1 MFFWKIKK
9 MIANNNKDIFS
20 LKPSEGLQQRL
31 HIDFPLFLAFMV
43 IFMISLTT
51 IYSASNS
58 SIDAVLNQGIKIMIS
73 IFAMGVVAQFSPLSY
88 ARIGPWLYFVCLVL
102 LILVLIIGETRN
114 GATRW
119 LNIGITSFQPSEL
132 MKIAMPL
139 MIAGYI
145 SRGALPPNVSSVA
158 LSITIVL
165 IPSYLIMEE
174 PDLGTSILVAFS
186 GLVVIFLSGLK
197 KRYLALAFAL
207 FLAYLPFM
215 WSNIHPFQKKRVLS
229 FLNPESDPLG
239 SGYHLIQSKIAI
251 GSGGIFG
258 KGWLNSTQGQ
268 LDFLPERTTD
278 FIFAILAEEFGF
290 LGVSLLIG
298 IYLFIIG
305 RGIMIAINAQD
316 LFSRLLASSIS
327 LTFFVYVFVN
337 IAMTTGLLPVVGVPL
352 PLISSGGT
360 SMVTIMVGLGML
372 MSVQTHRR
380 LLDK

>member
-1 MFFWKIKK
+1 MPY
-9 MIANNNKDIFS
+9 NTNKDIFS

-31 HIDFPLFLAFMV
+31 HIDFPLLVAFLA
-43 IFMISLTT
+43 IFMISLTA
-51 IYSASNS
+51 IYSASNNN
-58 SIDAVLNQGIKIMIS
+58 IDAVVNQAIKILIS
-73 IFAMGVVAQFSPLSY
+73 ISAMAVAAQFSPLSY
-88 ARIGPWLYFVCLVL
+88 GRVGPWLYFLCLVL
-102 LILVLIIGETRN
+102 LILVLVIGETRN

-119 LNIGITSFQPSEL
+119 LNIGISFQPSEL

-139 MIAGYI
+139 MIARYI
-145 SRGALPPNVSSVA
+145 SSGALPPTVFSVGV
-158 LSITIVL
+158 SITIVL
-165 IPSYLIMEE
+165 VPSYLIMEQ
-174 PDLGTSILVAFS
+174 PDLGTSILIAFS

-197 KRYLALAFAL
+197 KRYLAVAFGL
-207 FLAYLPFM
+207 FLAYLPLM
-215 WSNIHPFQKKRVLS
+215 WANMHPFQKNRVLA
-229 FLNPESDPLG
+229 FLNPGSDPTG

-290 LGVSLLIG
+290 LGISLLIG

-337 IAMTTGLLPVVGVPL
+337 IAMTTGLLPVVGIPL

-360 SMVTIMVGLGML
+360 SMLTIMVGLGML

-380 LLDK
+380 LVEK

>member
-1 MFFWKIKK
+1 M
-9 MIANNNKDIFS
+9 MANNNKDIFS

-31 HIDFPLFLAFMV
+31 HIDFPLFLAFIA
-43 IFMISLTT
+43 IFIVSLTT

-58 SIDAVLNQGIKIMIS
+58 SIDAVVNQGIKILIS
-73 IFAMGVVAQFSPLSY
+73 ISAMVVVAQFSPLSY
-88 ARIGPWLYFVCLVL
+88 ARVGPWLYFLCLVL
-102 LILVLIIGETRN
+102 LILVLVIGETRN

-119 LNIGITSFQPSEL
+119 LNIGIISFQPSEL

-139 MIAGYI
+139 MIARYI
-145 SRGALPPNVSSVA
+145 SRGALPPDVSSVA
-158 LSITIVL
+158 LSIIIVL

-174 PDLGTSILVAFS
+174 PDLGTSILIAFS

-197 KRYLALAFAL
+197 KRYLAIAFAL

-215 WSNIHPFQKKRVLS
+215 WSSIHPFQKKRVLS

-251 GSGGIFG
+251 GSGGVFG

-298 IYLFIIG
+298 IYLFIIW
-305 RGIMIAINAQD
+305 RGIMIAVNAQD

-372 MSVQTHRR
+372 MSIQTHRR
-380 LLDK
+380 LVEK

>member
-1 MFFWKIKK
+1 M
-9 MIANNNKDIFS
+9 MAYNTNKDIFS

-31 HIDFPLFLAFMV
+31 HIDLPLLLSFLA
-43 IFMISLTT
+43 IFTISLTA

-58 SIDAVLNQGIKIMIS
+58 NIDAVVNQAIKILIS
-73 IFAMGVVAQFSPLSY
+73 ISAMAVVAQFSPLSY
-88 ARIGPWLYFVCLVL
+88 GRVGPWLFLLCLVL
-102 LILVLIIGETRN
+102 LILVLVIGETRN

-119 LNIGITSFQPSEL
+119 LNIGISFQPSEL

-139 MIAGYI
+139 MIARYI
-145 SRGALPPNVSSVA
+145 ANGALPPTVFSVGV
-158 LSITIVL
+158 SITIVL
-165 IPSYLIMEE
+165 VPSVLIMLE
-174 PDLGTSILVAFS
+174 PDLGTSILIAFS

-197 KRYLALAFAL
+197 KRYLAVALGLLLAS
-207 FLAYLPFM
+207 LPLM
-215 WSNIHPFQKKRVLS
+215 WSNMHSFQKNRVLA
-229 FLNPESDPLG
+229 FLNPGSDPTG

-251 GSGGIFG
+251 GSGGLFG

-290 LGVSLLIG
+290 LGISLLIG

-337 IAMTTGLLPVVGVPL
+337 IAMTTGLLPVVGIPL

-360 SMVTIMVGLGML
+360 SMVTLMIGLGML
-372 MSVQTHRR
+372 MSVQTHKR
-380 LLDK
+380 LVEK

>member
-1 MFFWKIKK
+1 M
-9 MIANNNKDIFS
+9 MAYNTNKDIFS

-31 HIDFPLFLAFMV
+31 HIDLPLLLSFLA
-43 IFMISLTT
+43 IFMISLTA

-58 SIDAVLNQGIKIMIS
+58 NIDAVVNQAIKILIS
-73 IFAMGVVAQFSPLSY
+73 ISAMVVVAQFSPLSY
-88 ARIGPWLYFVCLVL
+88 GRVGPWFYFVCLFLLVLVL
-102 LILVLIIGETRN
+102 LVGETVN

-119 LNIGITSFQPSEL
+119 LNIGISFQPSEL

-139 MIAGYI
+139 MIARYI
-145 SRGALPPNVSSVA
+145 ASGALPPAVFSVGV
-158 LSITIVL
+158 SITIVL
-165 IPSYLIMEE
+165 VPSVLIMLE
-174 PDLGTSILVAFS
+174 PDLGTSILIAFS

-197 KRYLALAFAL
+197 KRYLAVALGLLLAS
-207 FLAYLPFM
+207 LPLM
-215 WSNIHPFQKKRVLS
+215 WSNMHPFQKNRILTL
-229 FLNPESDPLG
+229 LNPESDPLG

-251 GSGGIFG
+251 GSGGLFG

-278 FIFAILAEEFGF
+278 FIFAILAEELGF

-298 IYLFIIG
+298 IYLYIIG

-316 LFSRLLASSIS
+316 LFSRLLAASIS

-337 IAMTTGLLPVVGVPL
+337 IAMTTGILPVVGVPL
-352 PLISSGGT
+352 PLISAGGT
-360 SMVTIMVGLGML
+360 SMLTIMVGLGML

-380 LLDK
+380 LVEK

>member
-1 MFFWKIKK
+1 M
-9 MIANNNKDIFS
+9 MAYNTNKDIFS

-31 HIDFPLFLAFMV
+31 HIDFPLLLAFLA
-43 IFMISLTT
+43 IFMISLTA

-58 SIDAVLNQGIKIMIS
+58 NIDAVVNQAIKILIS
-73 IFAMGVVAQFSPLSY
+73 ISAMAVVAQFSPLSY
-88 ARIGPWLYFVCLVL
+88 GRVGPWLFLLCLVL
-102 LILVLIIGETRN
+102 LILVLVIGETRN

-119 LNIGITSFQPSEL
+119 LNIGISFQPSEL

-139 MIAGYI
+139 MIARYI
-145 SRGALPPNVSSVA
+145 ANGALPPTVFSVGV
-158 LSITIVL
+158 SITIVL
-165 IPSYLIMEE
+165 VPSVLIMLE
-174 PDLGTSILVAFS
+174 PDLGTSILIAFS

-197 KRYLALAFAL
+197 KRYLAVAFGL
-207 FLAYLPFM
+207 FLAYLPLM
-215 WSNIHPFQKKRVLS
+215 WSNMHPFQKNRVLA
-229 FLNPESDPLG
+229 FLNPGSDPTG

-251 GSGGIFG
+251 GSGGLFG

-290 LGVSLLIG
+290 LGISLLIG

-337 IAMTTGLLPVVGVPL
+337 IAMTTGLLPVVGIPL

-360 SMVTIMVGLGML
+360 SMLTIMVGLGML

-380 LLDK
+380 LVEK

>member
-1 MFFWKIKK
+1 
-9 MIANNNKDIFS
+9 MITTNKNIFS

-31 HIDFPLFLAFMV
+31 HIDFPLFLAFLA
-43 IFMISLTT
+43 IFMISLTA
-51 IYSASNS
+51 IYSASDSN
-58 SIDAVLNQGIKIMIS
+58 IDAVINQGIKILIS
-73 IFAMGVVAQFSPLSY
+73 ISAMLVVAQFSPLSY
-88 ARIGPWLYFVCLVL
+88 ARIGPWLYFLCLIL
-102 LILVLIIGETRN
+102 LILVLVIGETRN

-139 MIAGYI
+139 MIARYI
-145 SRGALPPNVSSVA
+145 ARGALPPDISSVA

-165 IPSYLIMEE
+165 IPSYLIMQE
-174 PDLGTSILVAFS
+174 PDLGTSILIAFS
-186 GLVVIFLSGLK
+186 GPVVIFLSGLK
-197 KRYLALAFAL
+197 KRYLAIAFTL

-215 WSNIHPFQKKRVLS
+215 WSSIHPFQKKRVLS

-251 GSGGIFG
+251 GSGGLFG

-290 LGVSLLIG
+290 LGISLLIG

-360 SMVTIMVGLGML
+360 SMVTIMIGLGML
-372 MSVQTHRR
+372 ISVQTHRR
-380 LLDK
+380 LVEK

>member
-1 MFFWKIKK
+1 M
-9 MIANNNKDIFS
+9 MTYNTNKDIFS
-20 LKPSEGLQQRL
+20 LKPSEGLQQRF
-31 HIDFPLFLAFMV
+31 HIDFPLLVAFLA
-43 IFMISLTT
+43 IFMISLTA

-58 SIDAVLNQGIKIMIS
+58 NIDAVVNQAIKILIS
-73 IFAMGVVAQFSPLSY
+73 ISAMAVVAQFSPLSY
-88 ARIGPWLYFVCLVL
+88 GRVGPWLFFLCLVL
-102 LILVLIIGETRN
+102 LILVLLIGETRN

-119 LNIGITSFQPSEL
+119 LNIGISFQPSEL

-139 MIAGYI
+139 MIARYI
-145 SRGALPPNVSSVA
+145 SSGALPPTVFSVGV
-158 LSITIVL
+158 SITIVL
-165 IPSYLIMEE
+165 VPSYLIMEQ
-174 PDLGTSILVAFS
+174 PDLGTSILIAFS

-197 KRYLALAFAL
+197 KRYLAVAFGL
-207 FLAYLPFM
+207 FLAYLPLM
-215 WSNIHPFQKKRVLS
+215 WANMHPFQKNRVLA
-229 FLNPESDPLG
+229 FLNPGSDPTG

-251 GSGGIFG
+251 GSGGLFG

-337 IAMTTGLLPVVGVPL
+337 IAMTTGLLPVVGIPL

-360 SMVTIMVGLGML
+360 SMLTIMVGLGML

-380 LLDK
+380 LVEK

>member
-1 MFFWKIKK
+1 M
-9 MIANNNKDIFS
+9 MAYNTNKDIFS

-31 HIDFPLFLAFMV
+31 HIDFPLLLAFLA
-43 IFMISLTT
+43 IFMISLTA

-58 SIDAVLNQGIKIMIS
+58 NIDAVVNQAIKILIS
-73 IFAMGVVAQFSPLSY
+73 ISAMAVVAQFSPLSY
-88 ARIGPWLYFVCLVL
+88 GRVGPWLFLLCLVL
-102 LILVLIIGETRN
+102 LILVLVIGETRN

-119 LNIGITSFQPSEL
+119 LNIGISFQPSEL

-139 MIAGYI
+139 MIARYI
-145 SRGALPPNVSSVA
+145 ANGALPPTVFSVGV
-158 LSITIVL
+158 SITIVL
-165 IPSYLIMEE
+165 VPSVLIMLE
-174 PDLGTSILVAFS
+174 PDLGTSILIAFS

-197 KRYLALAFAL
+197 KRYLAVAFGL
-207 FLAYLPFM
+207 FLAYLPLM
-215 WSNIHPFQKKRVLS
+215 WANMHPFQKNRVLA
-229 FLNPESDPLG
+229 FLNPGSDPTG

-251 GSGGIFG
+251 GSGGLFG

-290 LGVSLLIG
+290 LGISLLIG

-337 IAMTTGLLPVVGVPL
+337 IAMTTGLLPVVGIPL

-360 SMVTIMVGLGML
+360 SMLTIMVGLGML

-380 LLDK
+380 LVEK

>member
-1 MFFWKIKK
+1 MT
-9 MIANNNKDIFS
+9 AYNTNKDIFS

-31 HIDFPLFLAFMV
+31 HIDFPLLVAFLA
-43 IFMISLTT
+43 IFMISLTA

-58 SIDAVLNQGIKIMIS
+58 NIDAVVAQAIKILIS
-73 IFAMGVVAQFSPLSY
+73 ISAMAVVAQFSPLSY
-88 ARIGPWLYFVCLVL
+88 GRIGPWIFFLCLVL
-102 LILVLIIGETRN
+102 LILVLVIGETRN

-119 LNIGITSFQPSEL
+119 LNIGISFQPSEL

-139 MIAGYI
+139 MIARYI
-145 SRGALPPNVSSVA
+145 SSGALPPTVFSVGV
-158 LSITIVL
+158 SITIVL
-165 IPSYLIMEE
+165 VPSYLIMEQ
-174 PDLGTSILVAFS
+174 PDLGTSILIAFS

-197 KRYLALAFAL
+197 KRYLAVAFGL
-207 FLAYLPFM
+207 FLAYLPLM
-215 WSNIHPFQKKRVLS
+215 WANMHPFQKNRVLA
-229 FLNPESDPLG
+229 FLNPGSDPTG

-251 GSGGIFG
+251 GSGGLFG

-290 LGVSLLIG
+290 LGISLLIG

-337 IAMTTGLLPVVGVPL
+337 IAMTTGLLPVVGIPL

-360 SMVTIMVGLGML
+360 SMLTIMVGLGML

-380 LLDK
+380 LVEK

>member
-1 MFFWKIKK
+1 MT
-9 MIANNNKDIFS
+9 AYNTNKDIFS

-31 HIDFPLFLAFMV
+31 HIDFPLLVAFLA
-43 IFMISLTT
+43 IFMISLTA

-58 SIDAVLNQGIKIMIS
+58 NIDAVVNQAIKILIS
-73 IFAMGVVAQFSPLSY
+73 ISAMAVVAQFSPLSY
-88 ARIGPWLYFVCLVL
+88 GRVGPWLFFLCLVL
-102 LILVLIIGETRN
+102 LILVLLIGETRN

-119 LNIGITSFQPSEL
+119 LNIGISFQPSEL

-139 MIAGYI
+139 MIARYI
-145 SRGALPPNVSSVA
+145 SSGALPPTVFSVGV
-158 LSITIVL
+158 SITIVL
-165 IPSYLIMEE
+165 VPSYLIMEQ
-174 PDLGTSILVAFS
+174 PDLGTSILIAFS

-197 KRYLALAFAL
+197 KRYLAVAFGL
-207 FLAYLPFM
+207 FLAYLPLM
-215 WSNIHPFQKKRVLS
+215 WANMHPFQKNRVLA
-229 FLNPESDPLG
+229 FLNPGSDPTG

-290 LGVSLLIG
+290 LGISLLIG

-337 IAMTTGLLPVVGVPL
+337 IAMTTGLLPVVGIPL

-360 SMVTIMVGLGML
+360 SMLTIMVGLGML

-380 LLDK
+380 LVEK

>member
-1 MFFWKIKK
+1 M
-9 MIANNNKDIFS
+9 MAYNTNKDIFS

-31 HIDFPLFLAFMV
+31 HIDFPLLLAFLA
-43 IFMISLTT
+43 IFMISLTA

-58 SIDAVLNQGIKIMIS
+58 NIDAVVNQAIKILIS
-73 IFAMGVVAQFSPLSY
+73 ISAMAVVAQFSPLSY
-88 ARIGPWLYFVCLVL
+88 GRVGPWLFLLCLVL
-102 LILVLIIGETRN
+102 LILVLVIGETRN

-119 LNIGITSFQPSEL
+119 LNIGISFQPSEL

-139 MIAGYI
+139 MIARYI
-145 SRGALPPNVSSVA
+145 ANGALPPTVFSVGV
-158 LSITIVL
+158 SITIVL
-165 IPSYLIMEE
+165 VPSYLIMEQ
-174 PDLGTSILVAFS
+174 PDLGTSILIAFS

-197 KRYLALAFAL
+197 KRYLAVAFGL
-207 FLAYLPFM
+207 FLAYLPLM
-215 WSNIHPFQKKRVLS
+215 WSNMHPFQKNRVLA
-229 FLNPESDPLG
+229 FLNPGSDPTG

-337 IAMTTGLLPVVGVPL
+337 IAMTTGLLPVVGIPL

-360 SMVTIMVGLGML
+360 SMLTLMVGLGML

-380 LLDK
+380 LVEK

>member
-1 MFFWKIKK
+1 M
-9 MIANNNKDIFS
+9 MAYNTNKDIFS

-31 HIDFPLFLAFMV
+31 HIDLPLLLSFLA
-43 IFMISLTT
+43 IFTISLTA

-58 SIDAVLNQGIKIMIS
+58 NIDAVVNQAIKILIS
-73 IFAMGVVAQFSPLSY
+73 ISAMVVVAQFSPLSY
-88 ARIGPWLYFVCLVL
+88 GRVGPWFYFVCLFLLVLVL
-102 LILVLIIGETRN
+102 LVGETVN

-119 LNIGITSFQPSEL
+119 LNIGISFQPSEL

-139 MIAGYI
+139 MIARYI
-145 SRGALPPNVSSVA
+145 SRGALPPSVFSVGV
-158 LSITIVL
+158 SITIVL
-165 IPSYLIMEE
+165 VPSVLIMLE
-174 PDLGTSILVAFS
+174 PDLGTSILIAFS
-186 GLVVIFLSGLK
+186 GLIVIFLSGLK
-197 KRYLALAFAL
+197 KRYLAVALGLLLAS
-207 FLAYLPFM
+207 LPLM
-215 WSNIHPFQKKRVLS
+215 WSNMHPFQKNRILTL
-229 FLNPESDPLG
+229 LNPESDPLG

-251 GSGGIFG
+251 GSGGLFG

-298 IYLFIIG
+298 IYLYIIG

-316 LFSRLLASSIS
+316 LFSRLLAASIS

-337 IAMTTGLLPVVGVPL
+337 IAMTTGILPVVGVPL
-352 PLISSGGT
+352 PLISAGGT
-360 SMVTIMVGLGML
+360 SMLTIMVGLGML

-380 LLDK
+380 LVEK

>member
-1 MFFWKIKK
+1 M
-9 MIANNNKDIFS
+9 MADNTNKDIFS

-31 HIDFPLFLAFMV
+31 HIDFPLLLAFLA
-43 IFMISLTT
+43 IFMISLTA

-58 SIDAVLNQGIKIMIS
+58 SIDAVVNQAIKILIS
-73 IFAMGVVAQFSPLSY
+73 ISAMAVVAQFSPLSY
-88 ARIGPWLYFVCLVL
+88 GRVGPWLFLLCLVL
-102 LILVLIIGETRN
+102 LILVLVIGETRN

-119 LNIGITSFQPSEL
+119 LNIGISFQPSEL

-139 MIAGYI
+139 MIARYI
-145 SRGALPPNVSSVA
+145 ANGALPPTVFSVGV
-158 LSITIVL
+158 SITIVL
-165 IPSYLIMEE
+165 VPSVLIMLE
-174 PDLGTSILVAFS
+174 PDLGTSILIAFS

-197 KRYLALAFAL
+197 KRYLAVALGLLLAS
-207 FLAYLPFM
+207 LPLM
-215 WSNIHPFQKKRVLS
+215 WSNMHSFQKNRVLA
-229 FLNPESDPLG
+229 FLNPGSDPTG

-251 GSGGIFG
+251 GSGGLFG

-290 LGVSLLIG
+290 LGISLLIG

-337 IAMTTGLLPVVGVPL
+337 IAMTTGLLPVVGIPL

-360 SMVTIMVGLGML
+360 SMLTLMIGLGML
-372 MSVQTHRR
+372 MSVQTHKR
-380 LLDK
+380 LVEK

>member
-1 MFFWKIKK
+1 

-31 HIDFPLFLAFMV
+31 HIDFPLFLAFIA

-51 IYSASNS
+51 IYSASNG
-58 SIDAVLNQGIKIMIS
+58 SIDAVVNQGIKILIS
-73 IFAMGVVAQFSPLSY
+73 ISAMVVVAQFSPLSY
-88 ARIGPWLYFVCLVL
+88 ARVGPWLYFLCLVL
-102 LILVLIIGETRN
+102 LILVLVIGETRN

-139 MIAGYI
+139 MIARYI
-145 SRGALPPNVSSVA
+145 AKGALPPDISSVA

-165 IPSYLIMEE
+165 IPSYLIMQE
-174 PDLGTSILVAFS
+174 PDLGTSILIAFS

-197 KRYLALAFAL
+197 KRYLAVAFTL

-215 WSNIHPFQKKRVLS
+215 WSSIHPFQKKRVLS

-251 GSGGIFG
+251 GSGGLFG

-327 LTFFVYVFVN
+327 LTFFIYVFVN

-372 MSVQTHRR
+372 ISVQTHRR
-380 LLDK
+380 LVEK

>member
-1 MFFWKIKK
+1 M
-9 MIANNNKDIFS
+9 MAYNTNKDIFS

-31 HIDFPLFLAFMV
+31 HIDLPLLLSFLA
-43 IFMISLTT
+43 IFMISLTA

-58 SIDAVLNQGIKIMIS
+58 NIDAVVNQAIKILIS
-73 IFAMGVVAQFSPLSY
+73 ISAMAVVAQFSPLSY
-88 ARIGPWLYFVCLVL
+88 GRVGPWLFLLCLVL
-102 LILVLIIGETRN
+102 LILVLVIGETRN

-119 LNIGITSFQPSEL
+119 LNIGISFQPSEL

-139 MIAGYI
+139 MIARYI
-145 SRGALPPNVSSVA
+145 ANGALPPTVFSVGV
-158 LSITIVL
+158 SITIVL
-165 IPSYLIMEE
+165 VPSVLIMLE
-174 PDLGTSILVAFS
+174 PDLGTSILIAFS

-197 KRYLALAFAL
+197 KRYLAVALGLLLAS
-207 FLAYLPFM
+207 LPLM
-215 WSNIHPFQKKRVLS
+215 WSNMHSFQKNRVLA
-229 FLNPESDPLG
+229 FLNPGSDPTG

-251 GSGGIFG
+251 GSGGLFG

-290 LGVSLLIG
+290 LGISLLIG

-337 IAMTTGLLPVVGVPL
+337 IAMTTGLLPVVGIPL

-360 SMVTIMVGLGML
+360 SMVTLMIGLGML
-372 MSVQTHRR
+372 MSVQTHKR
-380 LLDK
+380 LVEK

>member
-1 MFFWKIKK
+1 M
-9 MIANNNKDIFS
+9 MAYNTNKDIFS

-31 HIDFPLFLAFMV
+31 HIDFPLLLAFLA
-43 IFMISLTT
+43 IFMISLTA
-51 IYSASNS
+51 IYSASNN
-58 SIDAVLNQGIKIMIS
+58 SIDAVVNQAIKILIS
-73 IFAMGVVAQFSPLSY
+73 ISAMAVVAQFSPLSY
-88 ARIGPWLYFVCLVL
+88 GRVGPWLYFLCLVL
-102 LILVLIIGETRN
+102 LILVLVIGETRN

-119 LNIGITSFQPSEL
+119 LNIGISFQPSEL

-139 MIAGYI
+139 MIARYI
-145 SRGALPPNVSSVA
+145 SSGALPPSVFSVGA
-158 LSITIVL
+158 SIMIVL
-165 IPSYLIMEE
+165 VPSYLIMEE
-174 PDLGTSILVAFS
+174 PDLGTSILIAFS

-197 KRYLALAFAL
+197 KRYLAVAFGL
-207 FLAYLPFM
+207 FLAYLPLM
-215 WSNIHPFQKKRVLS
+215 WSNMHPFQKNRVLA
-229 FLNPESDPLG
+229 FLNPGSDPTG

-251 GSGGIFG
+251 GSGGLFG

-290 LGVSLLIG
+290 LGISLLIG

-337 IAMTTGLLPVVGVPL
+337 IAMTTGLLPVVGIPL

-360 SMVTIMVGLGML
+360 SMLTIMVGLGML
-372 MSVQTHRR
+372 MSVQTHKR
-380 LLDK
+380 LVEK

>member
-1 MFFWKIKK
+1 M
-9 MIANNNKDIFS
+9 MSYNTNKDIFS

-31 HIDFPLFLAFMV
+31 HIDFPLLVAFLA
-43 IFMISLTT
+43 IFMISLTA

-58 SIDAVLNQGIKIMIS
+58 NIDAVVNQAIKILIS
-73 IFAMGVVAQFSPLSY
+73 ISAMAVVAQFSPLSY
-88 ARIGPWLYFVCLVL
+88 GRVGPWLFFLCLVL
-102 LILVLIIGETRN
+102 LILVLLIGETRN

-119 LNIGITSFQPSEL
+119 LNIGISFQPSEL

-139 MIAGYI
+139 MIARYI
-145 SRGALPPNVSSVA
+145 SSGALPPTVFSVGVS
-158 LSITIVL
+158 IMIVL
-165 IPSYLIMEE
+165 VPSYLIMEQ
-174 PDLGTSILVAFS
+174 PDLGTSILIAFS

-197 KRYLALAFAL
+197 KRYLAVAFGL
-207 FLAYLPFM
+207 FLAYLPLM
-215 WSNIHPFQKKRVLS
+215 WANMHPFQKNRVLA
-229 FLNPESDPLG
+229 FLNPGSDPTG

-337 IAMTTGLLPVVGVPL
+337 IAMTTGLLPVVGIPL

-380 LLDK
+380 LVEK

>member
-1 MFFWKIKK
+1 MT
-9 MIANNNKDIFS
+9 AYNTNKDIFS

-31 HIDFPLFLAFMV
+31 HIDFPLLVAFLA
-43 IFMISLTT
+43 IFMISLTA

-58 SIDAVLNQGIKIMIS
+58 NIDAVVNQAIKILIS
-73 IFAMGVVAQFSPLSY
+73 ISAMAVVAQFSPLSY
-88 ARIGPWLYFVCLVL
+88 GRVGPWLFFLCLVL
-102 LILVLIIGETRN
+102 LILVLLIGETRN

-119 LNIGITSFQPSEL
+119 LNIGISFQPSEL

-139 MIAGYI
+139 MIARYI
-145 SRGALPPNVSSVA
+145 SSGALPPTVFSVGVS
-158 LSITIVL
+158 IMIVL
-165 IPSYLIMEE
+165 VPSYLIMEQ
-174 PDLGTSILVAFS
+174 PDLGTSILIAFS

-197 KRYLALAFAL
+197 KRYLAVAFGL
-207 FLAYLPFM
+207 FLAYLPLM
-215 WSNIHPFQKKRVLS
+215 WANMHPFQKNRVLA
-229 FLNPESDPLG
+229 FLNPGSDPTG

-251 GSGGIFG
+251 GSGGLFG

-290 LGVSLLIG
+290 LGILLLIG

-337 IAMTTGLLPVVGVPL
+337 IAMTTGLLPVVGIPL

-360 SMVTIMVGLGML
+360 SMLTIMVGLGML

-380 LLDK
+380 LVEK

>member
-1 MFFWKIKK
+1 
-9 MIANNNKDIFS
+9 
-20 LKPSEGLQQRL
+20 
-31 HIDFPLFLAFMV
+31 
-43 IFMISLTT
+43 
-51 IYSASNS
+51 
-58 SIDAVLNQGIKIMIS
+58 
-73 IFAMGVVAQFSPLSY
+73 
-88 ARIGPWLYFVCLVL
+88 
-102 LILVLIIGETRN
+102 
-114 GATRW
+114 
-119 LNIGITSFQPSEL
+119 
-132 MKIAMPL
+132 MPL
-139 MIAGYI
+139 MIARYI
-145 SRGALPPNVSSVA
+145 SRGALPPDVSSVA
-158 LSITIVL
+158 FSIIIVL

-174 PDLGTSILVAFS
+174 PDLGTSILIAFS

-197 KRYLALAFAL
+197 KRYLVIAFTL

-298 IYLFIIG
+298 IYLFIIW

-380 LLDK
+380 LVEK

>member
-1 MFFWKIKK
+1 M
-9 MIANNNKDIFS
+9 MINNNKDIFS

-31 HIDFPLFLAFMV
+31 HIDFPLFLAFMA
-43 IFMISLTT
+43 IFMVSLTT

-58 SIDAVLNQGIKIMIS
+58 SIDAVVNQGIKILIS
-73 IFAMGVVAQFSPLSY
+73 ISAMVVVAQFSPLSY
-88 ARIGPWLYFVCLVL
+88 ARVGPWLYFLCLVL
-102 LILVLIIGETRN
+102 LILVLVIGETRN

-139 MIAGYI
+139 MIARYI
-145 SRGALPPNVSSVA
+145 SRGALPPDVSSVA
-158 LSITIVL
+158 LSIIIVL

-174 PDLGTSILVAFS
+174 PDLGTSILIAFS

-197 KRYLALAFAL
+197 KRYLAIAFAL

-215 WSNIHPFQKKRVLS
+215 WSSIHPFQKKRVLS

-251 GSGGIFG
+251 GSGGVFG

-298 IYLFIIG
+298 IYLFIIW
-305 RGIMIAINAQD
+305 RGIMIAVNAQN

-372 MSVQTHRR
+372 MSIQTHRR
-380 LLDK
+380 LVEK

>member
-1 MFFWKIKK
+1 M
-9 MIANNNKDIFS
+9 MAYNTNKDIFS

-31 HIDFPLFLAFMV
+31 HIDFPLLLAFLA
-43 IFMISLTT
+43 ILMISLTA

-58 SIDAVLNQGIKIMIS
+58 NIDAVVNQAIKILIS
-73 IFAMGVVAQFSPLSY
+73 ISAMAVVAQFSPLSY
-88 ARIGPWLYFVCLVL
+88 GRVGPWLFLLCLVL
-102 LILVLIIGETRN
+102 LILVLVIGETRN

-119 LNIGITSFQPSEL
+119 LNIGISFQPSEL

-139 MIAGYI
+139 MIARYI
-145 SRGALPPNVSSVA
+145 ANGALPPTVFSIGV
-158 LSITIVL
+158 SITIVL
-165 IPSYLIMEE
+165 VPSVLIMLE
-174 PDLGTSILVAFS
+174 PDLGTSILIAFS

-197 KRYLALAFAL
+197 KRYLAVALGLLLAS
-207 FLAYLPFM
+207 LPLM
-215 WSNIHPFQKKRVLS
+215 WSNMHSFQKNRVLA
-229 FLNPESDPLG
+229 FLNPGSDPTG

-251 GSGGIFG
+251 GSGGLFG

-290 LGVSLLIG
+290 LGISLLIG

-352 PLISSGGT
+352 PLISAGGT
-360 SMVTIMVGLGML
+360 SMLTMMVGLGML
-372 MSVQTHRR
+372 MSVQTHKR
-380 LLDK
+380 LVEK

>member
-1 MFFWKIKK
+1 M
-9 MIANNNKDIFS
+9 AYNTNKDIFS

-31 HIDFPLFLAFMV
+31 HIDFPLLLAFLA
-43 IFMISLTT
+43 IFMISLTA

-58 SIDAVLNQGIKIMIS
+58 NIDAVVNQAIKILIS
-73 IFAMGVVAQFSPLSY
+73 ISAMAVVAQFSPLSY
-88 ARIGPWLYFVCLVL
+88 GRVGPWLFLLCLVL
-102 LILVLIIGETRN
+102 LILVLVIGETRN

-119 LNIGITSFQPSEL
+119 LNIGISFQPSEL

-139 MIAGYI
+139 MIARYI
-145 SRGALPPNVSSVA
+145 ANGALPPTVFSVGV
-158 LSITIVL
+158 SITIVL
-165 IPSYLIMEE
+165 VPSVLIMLE
-174 PDLGTSILVAFS
+174 PDLGTSILIAFS

-197 KRYLALAFAL
+197 KRYLAVAFGL
-207 FLAYLPFM
+207 FLAYLPLM
-215 WSNIHPFQKKRVLS
+215 WSNMHPFQKNRVLA
-229 FLNPESDPLG
+229 FLNPGSDPTG

-290 LGVSLLIG
+290 LGISLLIG

-337 IAMTTGLLPVVGVPL
+337 IAMTTGLLPVVGIPL

-360 SMVTIMVGLGML
+360 SMLTLMVGLGML

-380 LLDK
+380 LVEK

>member
-1 MFFWKIKK
+1 M
-9 MIANNNKDIFS
+9 MAYNTNKDIFS

-31 HIDFPLFLAFMV
+31 HIDFPLLLAFLA
-43 IFMISLTT
+43 IFMISLTA

-58 SIDAVLNQGIKIMIS
+58 NIDAVVNQAIKILIS
-73 IFAMGVVAQFSPLSY
+73 ISAMAVVAQFSPLSY
-88 ARIGPWLYFVCLVL
+88 GRVGPWLFLLCLVL
-102 LILVLIIGETRN
+102 LILVLVIGETRN

-119 LNIGITSFQPSEL
+119 LNIGISFQPSEL

-139 MIAGYI
+139 MIARYI
-145 SRGALPPNVSSVA
+145 ANGALPPTVFSVGV
-158 LSITIVL
+158 SITIVL
-165 IPSYLIMEE
+165 VPSYLIMEQ
-174 PDLGTSILVAFS
+174 PDLGTSILIAFS

-197 KRYLALAFAL
+197 KRYLAVAFGL
-207 FLAYLPFM
+207 FLAYLPLM
-215 WSNIHPFQKKRVLS
+215 WSNMHPFQKNRVLA
-229 FLNPESDPLG
+229 FLNPGSDPTG

-337 IAMTTGLLPVVGVPL
+337 IAMTTGLLPVVGIPL

-360 SMVTIMVGLGML
+360 SMLTIMVGLGML

-380 LLDK
+380 LVEK

>member
-1 MFFWKIKK
+1 M
-9 MIANNNKDIFS
+9 AYNTNKDIFS

-31 HIDFPLFLAFMV
+31 HIDFPLLVAFLA
-43 IFMISLTT
+43 IFMISLTA

-58 SIDAVLNQGIKIMIS
+58 NIDAVVNQAIKILIS
-73 IFAMGVVAQFSPLSY
+73 ISAMAVVAQFSPLSY
-88 ARIGPWLYFVCLVL
+88 GRVGPWLFFLCLVL
-102 LILVLIIGETRN
+102 LILVLVIGETRN

-119 LNIGITSFQPSEL
+119 LNIGISFQPSEL

-139 MIAGYI
+139 MIARYI
-145 SRGALPPNVSSVA
+145 SSGALPPTVFSVGV
-158 LSITIVL
+158 SITIVL
-165 IPSYLIMEE
+165 VPSYLIMEQ
-174 PDLGTSILVAFS
+174 PDLGTSILIAFS

-197 KRYLALAFAL
+197 KRYLAVAFGL
-207 FLAYLPFM
+207 FLAYLPLM
-215 WSNIHPFQKKRVLS
+215 WANMHPFQKNRVLA
-229 FLNPESDPLG
+229 FLNPGSDPTG

-251 GSGGIFG
+251 GSGGLFG

-290 LGVSLLIG
+290 LGISLLIG

-337 IAMTTGLLPVVGVPL
+337 IAMTTGLLPVVGIPL

-360 SMVTIMVGLGML
+360 SMLTIMVGLGML
-372 MSVQTHRR
+372 MSVQTHKR
-380 LLDK
+380 LVEK

>member
-1 MFFWKIKK
+1 M
-9 MIANNNKDIFS
+9 MAYNTNKDIFS

-31 HIDFPLFLAFMV
+31 HIDFPLLLAFLA
-43 IFMISLTT
+43 IFMISLTA

-58 SIDAVLNQGIKIMIS
+58 NIDAVVNQAIKILIS
-73 IFAMGVVAQFSPLSY
+73 ISAMAVVAQFSPLSY
-88 ARIGPWLYFVCLVL
+88 GRVGPWLFFLCLVL
-102 LILVLIIGETRN
+102 LILVLVIGETRN

-119 LNIGITSFQPSEL
+119 LNIGISFQPSEL

-139 MIAGYI
+139 MIARYI
-145 SRGALPPNVSSVA
+145 ASGALPPTVFSVGV
-158 LSITIVL
+158 SITIVL
-165 IPSYLIMEE
+165 VPSVLIMLE
-174 PDLGTSILVAFS
+174 PDLGTSILIAFS

-197 KRYLALAFAL
+197 KRYLAVALGL
-207 FLAYLPFM
+207 FLAYLPLM
-215 WSNIHPFQKKRVLS
+215 WSNMHPFQKNRVLA
-229 FLNPESDPLG
+229 FLNPGSDPTG

-251 GSGGIFG
+251 GSGGLFG

-290 LGVSLLIG
+290 LGISLLIG

-337 IAMTTGLLPVVGVPL
+337 IAMTTGLLPVVGIPL

-360 SMVTIMVGLGML
+360 SMLTIMVGLGML

-380 LLDK
+380 LVEK

>member
-1 MFFWKIKK
+1 M
-9 MIANNNKDIFS
+9 MAYNTNKDIFS

-31 HIDFPLFLAFMV
+31 HIDFPLLLAFLA
-43 IFMISLTT
+43 IFMISLTA

-58 SIDAVLNQGIKIMIS
+58 NIDAVVNQAIKILIS
-73 IFAMGVVAQFSPLSY
+73 ISAMAVVAQFSPLSY
-88 ARIGPWLYFVCLVL
+88 GRVGPWLFLLCLVL
-102 LILVLIIGETRN
+102 LILVLVIGETRN

-119 LNIGITSFQPSEL
+119 LNIGISFQPSEL

-139 MIAGYI
+139 MIARYI
-145 SRGALPPNVSSVA
+145 ASGTLPPTVFSVGV
-158 LSITIVL
+158 SITIVL
-165 IPSYLIMEE
+165 VPSVLIMLE
-174 PDLGTSILVAFS
+174 PDLGTSILIAFS

-197 KRYLALAFAL
+197 KRYLAVALGLLLAS
-207 FLAYLPFM
+207 LPLM
-215 WSNIHPFQKKRVLS
+215 WSNMHSFQKNRVLA
-229 FLNPESDPLG
+229 FLNPGSDPTG

-251 GSGGIFG
+251 GSGGLFG

-290 LGVSLLIG
+290 LGISLLIG

-337 IAMTTGLLPVVGVPL
+337 IAMTTGLLPVVGIPL

-360 SMVTIMVGLGML
+360 SMLTLMIGLGML
-372 MSVQTHRR
+372 MSVQTHKR
-380 LLDK
+380 LVEK

>member
-1 MFFWKIKK
+1 M
-9 MIANNNKDIFS
+9 MANNNKDIFS

-31 HIDFPLFLAFMV
+31 HIDFPLFLAFMA
-43 IFMISLTT
+43 IFMVSLTT

-58 SIDAVLNQGIKIMIS
+58 SIDAVVNQGIKILIS
-73 IFAMGVVAQFSPLSY
+73 ISAMVVVAQFSPLSY
-88 ARIGPWLYFVCLVL
+88 ARVGPWLYFLCLVL
-102 LILVLIIGETRN
+102 LILVLVIGETRN

-139 MIAGYI
+139 MIARYI
-145 SRGALPPNVSSVA
+145 SRGALPPDVSSVA
-158 LSITIVL
+158 LSIIIVL

-174 PDLGTSILVAFS
+174 PDLGTSILIAFS

-197 KRYLALAFAL
+197 KRYLAVAFTL

-215 WSNIHPFQKKRVLS
+215 WSSIHPFQKKRVLS

-251 GSGGIFG
+251 GSGGVFG

-298 IYLFIIG
+298 IYLFIIW

-380 LLDK
+380 LVEK

>member
-1 MFFWKIKK
+1 M
-9 MIANNNKDIFS
+9 MANNNKDIFS

-31 HIDFPLFLAFMV
+31 HIDFPLFLAFMA
-43 IFMISLTT
+43 IFIVSLTT

-58 SIDAVLNQGIKIMIS
+58 SIDAVVNQGIKILIS
-73 IFAMGVVAQFSPLSY
+73 ISAMVVVAQFSPLSY
-88 ARIGPWLYFVCLVL
+88 ARVGPWLYFLCLVL
-102 LILVLIIGETRN
+102 LILVLVIGETRN

-139 MIAGYI
+139 MIARYI
-145 SRGALPPNVSSVA
+145 SRGALPPDVSSVA
-158 LSITIVL
+158 LSIIIVL

-174 PDLGTSILVAFS
+174 PDLGTSILIAFS

-197 KRYLALAFAL
+197 KRYLAIAFTL

-215 WSNIHPFQKKRVLS
+215 WSSIHPFQKKRVLS

-251 GSGGIFG
+251 GSGGLFG

-360 SMVTIMVGLGML
+360 SMVTIMIGLGML
-372 MSVQTHRR
+372 ISVQTHRR
-380 LLDK
+380 LVEK

>member
-1 MFFWKIKK
+1 MT
-9 MIANNNKDIFS
+9 AYNTNKDIFS

-31 HIDFPLFLAFMV
+31 HIDFPLLVAFLA
-43 IFMISLTT
+43 IFMISLTA

-58 SIDAVLNQGIKIMIS
+58 NIDAVVNQAIKILIS
-73 IFAMGVVAQFSPLSY
+73 ISAMAVVAQFSPLSY
-88 ARIGPWLYFVCLVL
+88 GRVGPWLFLLCLVL
-102 LILVLIIGETRN
+102 LILVLLIGETRN

-119 LNIGITSFQPSEL
+119 LNIGISFQPSEL

-139 MIAGYI
+139 MIARYI
-145 SRGALPPNVSSVA
+145 SSGALPPSAFSVGA
-158 LSITIVL
+158 SIMIVL
-165 IPSYLIMEE
+165 VPSYLIMEQ
-174 PDLGTSILVAFS
+174 PDLGTSILIAFS

-197 KRYLALAFAL
+197 KRYLAVALGLLLAS
-207 FLAYLPFM
+207 LPLM
-215 WSNIHPFQKKRVLS
+215 WSNMHSFQKNRVLA
-229 FLNPESDPLG
+229 FLNPGSDPTG

-251 GSGGIFG
+251 GSGGLFG

-290 LGVSLLIG
+290 LGISLLIG

-337 IAMTTGLLPVVGVPL
+337 IAMTTGLLPVVGIPL

-360 SMVTIMVGLGML
+360 SMLTIMVGLGML

-380 LLDK
+380 LVEK

>member
-1 MFFWKIKK
+1 MVTT
-9 MIANNNKDIFS
+9 NKNIFS
-20 LKPSEGLQQRL
+20 LNPSEGLQQRL
-31 HIDFPLFLAFMV
+31 HIDFPLFLAFLA
-43 IFMISLTT
+43 IFMISLTA
-51 IYSASNS
+51 IYSASDSN
-58 SIDAVLNQGIKIMIS
+58 IDAVINQGIKILIS
-73 IFAMGVVAQFSPLSY
+73 ISAMLVVAQFSPLSY
-88 ARIGPWLYFVCLVL
+88 ARIGPWLYFLCLIL
-102 LILVLIIGETRN
+102 LILVLVIGETRN

-139 MIAGYI
+139 MIARYI
-145 SRGALPPNVSSVA
+145 ARGALPPDVSSVA

-165 IPSYLIMEE
+165 IPSYLIMQE
-174 PDLGTSILVAFS
+174 PDLGTSILIAFS

-197 KRYLALAFAL
+197 KRYLAIAFTL

-215 WSNIHPFQKKRVLS
+215 WSSIHPFQKKRVLS

-251 GSGGIFG
+251 GSGGLFG

-372 MSVQTHRR
+372 ISVQTHRR
-380 LLDK
+380 LVEK

>member
-1 MFFWKIKK
+1 M
-9 MIANNNKDIFS
+9 AYNTNKDIFS

-31 HIDFPLFLAFMV
+31 HIDLPLLLSFLA
-43 IFMISLTT
+43 IFTISLTA

-58 SIDAVLNQGIKIMIS
+58 NIDAVVNQAIKILIS
-73 IFAMGVVAQFSPLSY
+73 ISAMVVVAQFSPLSY
-88 ARIGPWLYFVCLVL
+88 GRVGPWLFFLCLVL
-102 LILVLIIGETRN
+102 LVLVLLVGETRN

-119 LNIGITSFQPSEL
+119 LNIGISFQPSEL

-139 MIAGYI
+139 MIARYI
-145 SRGALPPNVSSVA
+145 ASGALPPAVFSVGV
-158 LSITIVL
+158 SITIVL
-165 IPSYLIMEE
+165 VPSVLIMLE
-174 PDLGTSILVAFS
+174 PDLGTSILIAFS

-197 KRYLALAFAL
+197 KRYLAVALGLLLAS
-207 FLAYLPFM
+207 LPLM
-215 WSNIHPFQKKRVLS
+215 WSNMHPFQKNRILTL
-229 FLNPESDPLG
+229 LNPESDPLG

-251 GSGGIFG
+251 GSGGLFG

-290 LGVSLLIG
+290 LGISLLIG

-337 IAMTTGLLPVVGVPL
+337 IAMTTGLLPVVGIPL

-360 SMVTIMVGLGML
+360 SMVTLMIGLGML
-372 MSVQTHRR
+372 MSVQTHKR
-380 LLDK
+380 LVEK

>member
-1 MFFWKIKK
+1 
-9 MIANNNKDIFS
+9 MITTNKNIFS

-31 HIDFPLFLAFMV
+31 HIDFPLFLAFLA
-43 IFMISLTT
+43 IFMISLTA

-58 SIDAVLNQGIKIMIS
+58 SIDAVINQGIKILIS
-73 IFAMGVVAQFSPLSY
+73 ISVMLVVAQFSPLSY
-88 ARIGPWLYFVCLVL
+88 ARIGPWLYFLCLIL
-102 LILVLIIGETRN
+102 LILVLVIGETRN

-139 MIAGYI
+139 MIARYI
-145 SRGALPPNVSSVA
+145 ARGALPPDVSSVA

-165 IPSYLIMEE
+165 IPSYLIMQE
-174 PDLGTSILVAFS
+174 PDLGTSILIAFS

-197 KRYLALAFAL
+197 KRYLAIAFTL

-215 WSNIHPFQKKRVLS
+215 WSSIHPFQKKRVLS

-251 GSGGIFG
+251 GSGGLFG

-360 SMVTIMVGLGML
+360 SMVTIMIGLGML
-372 MSVQTHRR
+372 ISVQTHRR
-380 LLDK
+380 LVEK

>member
-1 MFFWKIKK
+1 M
-9 MIANNNKDIFS
+9 MAYNTNKDIFS

-31 HIDFPLFLAFMV
+31 HIDFPLLVAFLA
-43 IFMISLTT
+43 IFMISLTA
-51 IYSASNS
+51 IYSASNN
-58 SIDAVLNQGIKIMIS
+58 SIDAVVTQAIKILIS
-73 IFAMGVVAQFSPLSY
+73 ISAMAVIAQFSPLSY
-88 ARIGPWLYFVCLVL
+88 GRVGPWLFFLCLVL
-102 LILVLIIGETRN
+102 LILVLLIGETRN

-119 LNIGITSFQPSEL
+119 LNIGISFQPSEL

-139 MIAGYI
+139 MIARYI
-145 SRGALPPNVSSVA
+145 SSGALPPTVFSVGV
-158 LSITIVL
+158 SITIVL
-165 IPSYLIMEE
+165 VPSYLIMEQ
-174 PDLGTSILVAFS
+174 PDLGTSILIAFS

-197 KRYLALAFAL
+197 KRYLAVAFGL
-207 FLAYLPFM
+207 FLAYLPLM
-215 WSNIHPFQKKRVLS
+215 WANMHPFQKNRVLA
-229 FLNPESDPLG
+229 FLNPGSDPTG

-251 GSGGIFG
+251 GSGGLFG

-337 IAMTTGLLPVVGVPL
+337 IAMTTGLLPVVGIPL

-360 SMVTIMVGLGML
+360 SMLTIMVGLGML

-380 LLDK
+380 LVEK

>member
-1 MFFWKIKK
+1 M
-9 MIANNNKDIFS
+9 MAYNTNKDIFS

-31 HIDFPLFLAFMV
+31 HIDFPLLLAFLA
-43 IFMISLTT
+43 IFMISLTA

-58 SIDAVLNQGIKIMIS
+58 NIDAVVNQAIKILIS
-73 IFAMGVVAQFSPLSY
+73 ISAMAVVAQFSPLSY
-88 ARIGPWLYFVCLVL
+88 GRVGPWLFLLCLVL
-102 LILVLIIGETRN
+102 LILVLVIGETRN

-119 LNIGITSFQPSEL
+119 LNIGISFQPSEL

-139 MIAGYI
+139 MIARYI
-145 SRGALPPNVSSVA
+145 ANGALPPTVFSVGV
-158 LSITIVL
+158 SITIVL
-165 IPSYLIMEE
+165 VPSVLIMLE
-174 PDLGTSILVAFS
+174 PDLGTSILIAFS

-197 KRYLALAFAL
+197 KRYLAVALGLLLAS
-207 FLAYLPFM
+207 LPLM
-215 WSNIHPFQKKRVLS
+215 WSNMHPFQKNRILTL
-229 FLNPESDPLG
+229 LNPESDPLG

-251 GSGGIFG
+251 GSGGLFG

-298 IYLFIIG
+298 IYLYIIG

-337 IAMTTGLLPVVGVPL
+337 IAMTTGLLPVVGIPL

-360 SMVTIMVGLGML
+360 SMVTLMIGLGML
-372 MSVQTHRR
+372 MSVQTHKR
-380 LLDK
+380 LVEK

>member
-1 MFFWKIKK
+1 

-51 IYSASNS
+51 IYSASNA

-88 ARIGPWLYFVCLVL
+88 ARIGPWLYSICLVL

-145 SRGALPPNVSSVA
+145 SRGSLPPRVSSVA

-215 WSNIHPFQKKRVLS
+215 WSSIHPFQKKRVLS
-229 FLNPESDPLG
+229 YLNPESDPLG

>member
-1 MFFWKIKK
+1 
-9 MIANNNKDIFS
+9 MIENNNKDIFS

-51 IYSASNS
+51 IYSASNG

-73 IFAMGVVAQFSPLSY
+73 IFAMGVVAQFGPLSY
-88 ARIGPWLYFVCLVL
+88 VRIGPWLYCICLVF

-197 KRYLALAFAL
+197 KRYIALAFAL

-251 GSGGIFG
+251 GSGGMFG

-298 IYLFIIG
+298 IYLFIVG

-380 LLDK
+380 LLEK